1 MTDFDDDIPR
11 SINSKRKQKWRTPK
25 QEPLDHRL
33 SADEEDDEEASN
45 DDSSCDFIASTGVT
59 LAMWDLGHCDPKRCS
74 GRKLARCGLV
84 KCLKLKQRFN
94 GIILSPNASQAISAS
109 DAAIVAKKGI
119 AVVDCSWA
127 RLEETPFHLMK
138 GSHPRL
144 LPYLVAAN
152 PVNYGKPCTLSCVEA
167 LAACL
172 IVTGH
177 QQDANTILSKFKW
190 GDSFTSLNSELLEKY
205 KECKTSTDVVA
216 AQAE

>member
-1 MTDFDDDIPR
+1 MRFRFLMTDFDDDIPR

-94 GIILSPNASQAISAS
+94 GIILSPNASQAIRFVGMLFEVIYSIYT
-109 DAAIVAKKGI
+109 DTFFQDTVI
-119 AVVDCSWA
+119 
-127 RLEETPFHLMK
+127 ET
-138 GSHPRL
+138 
-144 LPYLVAAN
+144 
-152 PVNYGKPCTLSCVEA
+152 
-167 LAACL
+167 
-172 IVTGH
+172 
-177 QQDANTILSKFKW
+177 
-190 GDSFTSLNSELLEKY
+190 
-205 KECKTSTDVVA
+205 
-216 AQAE
+216 

>member
-1 MTDFDDDIPR
+1 M
-11 SINSKRKQKWRTPK
+11 
-25 QEPLDHRL
+25 
-33 SADEEDDEEASN
+33 
-45 DDSSCDFIASTGVT
+45 
-59 LAMWDLGHCDPKRCS
+59 
-74 GRKLARCGLV
+74 
-84 KCLKLKQRFN
+84 
-94 GIILSPNASQAISAS
+94 
-109 DAAIVAKKGI
+109 AKKGI

-216 AQAE
+216 AQTE